1 MTNKASEIKNQNQN
15 QILELELALKNAED
29 SENIIL
35 TQVLLL
41 KLSNANEL
49 DTNFK
54 KAYLSLKKY
63 ETLKNNLKTSESLI
77 APNENRLKSDFESI
91 KQEIEEKSKGFREI
105 NFQLAE

>member
-1 MTNKASEIKNQNQN
+1 M
-15 QILELELALKNAED
+15 ELELDLENAED

-41 KLSNANEL
+41 KLSNAYVL

-54 KAYLSLKKY
+54 KAYLSLKKH
-63 ETLKNNLKTSESLI
+63 ETLKNNLKTSENLI

-91 KQEIEEKSKGFREI
+91 K
-105 NFQLAE
+105 

>member
-41 KLSNANEL
+41 KLSNA
-49 DTNFK
+49 
-54 KAYLSLKKY
+54 Y
-63 ETLKNNLKTSESLI
+63 E
-77 APNENRLKSDFESI
+77 
-91 KQEIEEKSKGFREI
+91 
-105 NFQLAE
+105 